1 MAYITLA
8 QAKQYIGTDVYE
20 SAYDD
25 ITNPGTPGDA
35 ILTADID
42 GVTARI
48 DMAIM
53 QAYDKTITGTKAL
66 NYLRDLS
73 GRLLL
78 SRAYE
83 RYSFSEVPESV
94 IQQRK
99 EATAAL
105 MQVQD
110 GSLRFDDETQES
122 RGSAFKY
129 AFNDPNTDGSGRQLF
144 NRQTMSG
151 I

>member
-1 MAYITLA
+1 MAYITLPE
-8 QAKQYIGTDVYE
+8 AKQYLGNDVYL

-25 ITNPGTPGDA
+25 VDNEGTPDDTT
-35 ILTADID
+35 LQNDVD
-42 GVTARI
+42 GITARI

-53 QAYDKTITGTKAL
+53 QAYDKAITGTKAL

-99 EATAAL
+99 ESTAAL
-105 MQVQD
+105 LAVQD
-110 GSLRFDDETQES
+110 GKLRFDDETQES
-122 RGSAFKY
+122 KGSVFKY
-129 AFNDPNTDGSGRQLF
+129 AYQDPNTDGTGRQVF
-144 NRQTMSG
+144 NRSTMSG
-151 I
+151 Y

>member
-8 QAKQYIGTDVYE
+8 QAKQYIGSDVYE

-25 ITNPGTPGDA
+25 ITNPGTPDDDV
-35 ILTADID
+35 LTSDID

-53 QAYDKTITGTKAL
+53 QAYDKVITGTKAL
-66 NYLRDLS
+66 NYLKDLS

-99 EATAAL
+99 EAIAAL
-105 MQVQD
+105 LSIQEGQ
-110 GSLRFDDETQES
+110 LRFDDETQES
-122 RGSAFKY
+122 RSSAFVY
-129 AFNDPNTDGSGRQLF
+129 AFESPNTDGTGRQVF
-144 NRQTMSG
+144 NRTTMSG
-151 I
+151 Y

>member
-8 QAKQYIGTDVYE
+8 DAKQYLGNDVYL

-25 ITNPGTPGDA
+25 IDNEGTPDDA
-35 ILTADID
+35 TLQNDID

-53 QAYDKTITGTKAL
+53 QVYDKVITGQKAL
-66 NYLRDLS
+66 NYLKDLS

-99 EATAAL
+99 ESTAAL
-105 MQVQD
+105 FDLQK
-110 GSLRFDDETQES
+110 GTLRFDDETQES
-122 RGSAFKY
+122 RGSVFKHAY
-129 AFNDPNTDGSGRQLF
+129 QSPDDAGKGRQVF
-144 NRQTMSG
+144 NRDTMAG
-151 I
+151 Y

>member
-1 MAYITLA
+1 MSYITLA
-8 QAKQYIGTDVYE
+8 EAKQYLGLDVYS

-25 ITNPGTPGDA
+25 FINPGTPSDTV
-35 ILTADID
+35 LTSDID

-53 QAYDKTITGTKAL
+53 QAYDKAITGTKAL
-66 NYLRDLS
+66 NYLKDLS

-99 EATAAL
+99 ESTAAL
-105 MQVQD
+105 LELQG

-122 RGSAFKY
+122 RGSMFKY
-129 AFNDPNTDGSGRQLF
+129 DFQSPDLTGKGRQVF
-144 NRQTMSG
+144 NRDTMSG
-151 I
+151 F

>member
-1 MAYITLA
+1 MAYIELA
-8 QAKQYIGTDVYE
+8 ESKQYLGKDVYL

-25 ITNPGTPGDA
+25 INNEGTPDDSV
-35 ILTADID
+35 LQADID

-53 QAYDKTITGTKAL
+53 QVYDKEITGQKAL
-66 NYLRDLS
+66 DYLKDLS

-83 RYSFSEVPESV
+83 RYSFSEVPEAV

-99 EATAAL
+99 ESTAAL
-105 MQVQD
+105 MDLQK
-110 GSLRFDDETQES
+110 GNLRFDDETQES
-122 RGSAFKY
+122 RGSVFKY
-129 AFNDPNTDGSGRQLF
+129 AFQDPNDDGTGRQVF
-144 NRQTMSG
+144 NRSTMSG
-151 I
+151 Y

>member
-8 QAKQYIGTDVYE
+8 EAKQYIGTDVYE
-20 SAYDD
+20 SAYND
-25 ITNPGTPGDA
+25 ITNDGTPDDA

-53 QAYDKTITGTKAL
+53 QAYDKTITGAKAL

-105 MQVQD
+105 LQVQD

-129 AFNDPNTDGSGRQLF
+129 AFQSPNTDGSGRQVF
-144 NRQTMSG
+144 NRDTMSG
-151 I
+151 F

>member
-8 QAKQYIGTDVYE
+8 EAKQYLGNDVYQ

-25 ITNPGTPGDA
+25 INNEGTPDDNV
-35 ILTADID
+35 LTADID

-48 DMAIM
+48 DMAVM
-53 QAYDKTITGTKAL
+53 QVYDKVITGAKAL
-66 NYLRDLS
+66 NYLKDLS

-83 RYSFSEVPESV
+83 RYSFTEVPESV

-99 EATAAL
+99 EAIAAL
-105 MQVQD
+105 LDLQN
-110 GSLRFDDETQES
+110 GNLRFDDETQES
-122 RGSAFKY
+122 RGSAFKF
-129 AFNDPNTDGSGRQLF
+129 AFTSPAANGDGRPVF
-144 NRQTMSG
+144 NRNTMSG
-151 I
+151 Y

>member
-8 QAKQYIGTDVYE
+8 EAKQYLGADVYE

-25 ITNPGTPGDA
+25 FTNPGTQDDA
-35 ILTADID
+35 VLTADID

-53 QAYDKTITGTKAL
+53 QVYDKTITGTKAL
-66 NYLRDLS
+66 NYLKDLS

-83 RYSFSEVPESV
+83 RYSFSEVPEFV
-94 IQQRK
+94 IQQKR
-99 EATAAL
+99 EAIASL
-105 MQVQD
+105 LSIQE
-110 GSLRFDDETQES
+110 GNLRFDDETQES
-122 RGSAFKY
+122 RGSQFKY
-129 AFNDPNTDGSGRQLF
+129 YFNDANTDGTGRQVF
-144 NRQTMSG
+144 NRSTMSG

>member
-8 QAKQYIGTDVYE
+8 QAKQYIGTNVYE

-25 ITNPGTPGDA
+25 VTNPGTPDDA
-35 ILTADID
+35 VLTADID

-53 QAYDKTITGTKAL
+53 QAYDKAITGTKAL
-66 NYLRDLS
+66 NYLKDLS

-83 RYSFSEVPESV
+83 RYSFTEVPESV
-94 IQQRK
+94 TQQRK
-99 EATAAL
+99 ESIAAL
-105 MQVQD
+105 LAIQE
-110 GSLRFDDETQES
+110 GKLRFDDETQES

-129 AFNDPNTDGSGRQLF
+129 YFQSANTDGSGRQVF
-144 NRQTMSG
+144 NRDTMSG
-151 I
+151 F